1 MGDKEYPPLF
11 DKENRKIR
19 LEAFYNE
26 TNERLDSLE
35 RRIENLEEAKGPG
48 GAETAENASDN
59 EGESPL
65 DS

>member
-1 MGDKEYPPLF
+1 MGDKEYPPMF
-11 DKENRKIR
+11 DKKNRKIR
-19 LEAFYNE
+19 FVDSKEI
-26 TNERLDSLE
+26 NERLDSLE

-59 EGESPL
+59 EGGSPL